1 MKGFFKIAA
10 LVGVIAASAV
20 LALSSRN
27 SAIFLAWPRAQN
39 FVPVAAE
46 NGPFLPTPPV
56 SSQRVL
62 DREAEV
68 PSPGLMAE
76 TLIAEQGGSAF
87 PILLPLGFAATSETL
102 AATRLR
108 LRLLDD
114 GYYAVFQSVHME
126 ITLVGTATAWHGS
139 EDALFG
145 NQADIQAD
153 IQENYVKRFE
163 DPGPIPA
170 GGAITFGHFGADYSV
185 TFDCVNTNPGLKR
198 NCITKEAA
206 EAFVANLA
214 AGTAT
219 ALEIPPFVSS

>member
-1 MKGFFKIAA
+1 MKGVFKIAA

-56 SSQRVL
+56 SSRRLL
-62 DREAEV
+62 DREAQV

-87 PILLPLGFAATSETL
+87 PILLPLGFAATSEAV

-126 ITLVGTATAWHGS
+126 ITLVGTATAWHGG
-139 EDALFG
+139 EAALF
-145 NQADIQAD
+145 D

-219 ALEIPPFVSS
+219 ALQIPPFVSS